1 MKSRIKNIMCVVLA
15 AALLAGCGGVR
26 PTTDKMGKN
35 EEKSGWAED
44 AQASA
49 GQAEAEAA
57 SAGQAGAEAASAGH
71 AGAEAASAGHTET
84 EAAQDVTETAG
95 EFVWPLEEEK
105 GMTRVDLNGFCC
117 LLPESW
123 QFSKEEEGIRTY
135 ENLGDIW
142 TYASLAVYELSDLK
156 ALIQDKQEA
165 SGEEPSTE
173 ANAGGENVNE
183 ANAGGENVNEAN
195 AGGKNVNEAN
205 AGGENVNEA
214 NAGGENVNEANA
226 GGENVNE
233 ANAGGE
239 NVNEANA
246 AGEST
251 AEANTPAGEAD
262 NEKQKAAREYLL
274 NVLYGGDGVMEK
286 RIVEEAFDF
295 TINGL
300 EAYRFYTS
308 YGGEVAYSGDVTFL
322 FDGDR
327 CFVLN
332 LYQAK
337 GYSELDLFP
346 VWEKVLFSARVS
358 EE

>member
-26 PTTDKMGKN
+26 PTRDKTGKN

-44 AQASA
+44 AQASV
-49 GQAEAEAA
+49 GPVETEAA
-57 SAGQAGAEAASAGH
+57 GAQ
-71 AGAEAASAGHTET
+71 ASAGHTET
-84 EAAQDVTETAG
+84 EAAQDVTETAE

-165 SGEEPSTE
+165 SGEAPSTE
-173 ANAGGENVNE
+173 ANAGGEN
-183 ANAGGENVNEAN
+183 G
-195 AGGKNVNEAN
+195 
-205 AGGENVNEA
+205 
-214 NAGGENVNEANA
+214 
-226 GGENVNE
+226 
-233 ANAGGE
+233 
-239 NVNEANA
+239 NEANA

-251 AEANTPAGEAD
+251 AEANTPAGQAE

-286 RIVEEAFDF
+286 RIVEEVLDF

>member
-1 MKSRIKNIMCVVLA
+1 MKSRIKSFVCVVLA
-15 AALLAGCGGVR
+15 AALLAGCGGVK
-26 PTTDKMGKN
+26 PTTDKTGKN
-35 EEKSGWAED
+35 EGAGVWAED
-44 AQASA
+44 AQASV
-49 GQAEAEAA
+49 GPVETEAA
-57 SAGQAGAEAASAGH
+57 GAQ
-71 AGAEAASAGHTET
+71 ASAGHTET
-84 EAAQDVTETAG
+84 EAAQDVTETAE

-165 SGEEPSTE
+165 SGEVPSTE
-173 ANAGGENVNE
+173 ANAG
-183 ANAGGENVNEAN
+183 
-195 AGGKNVNEAN
+195 
-205 AGGENVNEA
+205 
-214 NAGGENVNEANA
+214 
-226 GGENVNE
+226 
-233 ANAGGE
+233 
-239 NVNEANA
+239 
-246 AGEST
+246 GEST
-251 AEANTPAGEAD
+251 AEANTPAGQAE

-286 RIVEEAFDF
+286 RIVEEALDF

>member
-1 MKSRIKNIMCVVLA
+1 MKSRINNIMCVVLA

-26 PTTDKMGKN
+26 PTTDKTGKN

-49 GQAEAEAA
+49 G
-57 SAGQAGAEAASAGH
+57 
-71 AGAEAASAGHTET
+71 HTET
-84 EAAQDVTETAG
+84 EAAQDVTETAE

-123 QFSKEEEGIRTY
+123 QLSKEEEGIRTY

-173 ANAGGENVNE
+173 ANV
-183 ANAGGENVNEAN
+183 
-195 AGGKNVNEAN
+195 
-205 AGGENVNEA
+205 
-214 NAGGENVNEANA
+214 

-251 AEANTPAGEAD
+251 AEANTPAGQAE

-286 RIVEEAFDF
+286 RIVEEALDF